1 MEKIRVL
8 MIDDNVNLIE
18 MVNDY
23 FDGNPK
29 IEIVGR
35 AYDGE
40 EGLKIIKEGKLEY
53 DLIVL
58 DLIMPRKDGIGVLK
72 ELKDNNNCKYI
83 KENNTILCKY
93 EMDNT
98 PIIINIGNIN
108 INNNGQIE
116 NINKNIIVATSYN
129 APDTIRRV
137 SEYGV
142 NYYILKPFDLPDLE
156 DKILDTFVVS
166 SKKSINILSNN
177 IQISISKMLHEL
189 GMPSH
194 IKGYQYIREAISM
207 VYDNP
212 SIVGGI
218 TKELYPELATRFDT
232 TVSRVERAIRHA
244 IEVSWNRGDW
254 DFMEEVFGHSVDID
268 KAKPTNSEFIVTIA
282 DKLRLEYVRQYS

>member
-1 MEKIRVL
+1 MEKIKVL
-8 MIDDNVNLIE
+8 MIDDNVNLVE

-23 FDGNPK
+23 FEDNPR
-29 IEIVGR
+29 IDIVGS
-35 AYDGE
+35 AYNGD

-58 DLIMPRKDGIGVLK
+58 DLIMPKKDGIAVLRDLK
-72 ELKDNNNCKYI
+72 E
-83 KENNTILCKY
+83 T
-93 EMDNT
+93 
-98 PIIINIGNIN
+98 NIN
-108 INNNGQIE
+108 R
-116 NINKNIIVATSYN
+116 NIIVATSYN
-129 APDTIRRV
+129 APDTIRKV

-142 NYYILKPFDLPDLE
+142 TYYILKPFDLPDLE
-156 DKILDTFVVS
+156 DKILDTFTTS

-177 IQISISKMLHEL
+177 LQISISKMLHEL

-212 SIVGGI
+212 DIVGGI
-218 TKELYPELATRFDT
+218 TKELYPELATKFDT

-254 DFMEEVFGHSVDID
+254 DLMEEIFGHSVDID
-268 KAKPTNSEFIVTIA
+268 KAKPTNSEFIVTVA
-282 DKLRLEYVRQYS
+282 DKLRLEYVKQYA